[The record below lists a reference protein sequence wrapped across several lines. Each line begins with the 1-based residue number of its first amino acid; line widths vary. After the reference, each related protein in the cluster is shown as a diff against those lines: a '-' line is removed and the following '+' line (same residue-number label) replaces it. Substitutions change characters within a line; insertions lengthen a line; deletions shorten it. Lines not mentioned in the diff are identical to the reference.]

1 VYRVDTTQRSAHF
14 EFGKNWESYASL
26 IDDDRLATA
35 IAATRILCGDLAGK
49 SFLDI
54 GSGSGLFSK
63 SALRLGAQR
72 VVAVD
77 LDENSVAATRK
88 VLADEPG
95 DWTVRQASV
104 FDLADLGLGTFDV
117 VYSWGVLHHTGDL
130 WRAIDCAARLVAP
143 GGRFAFSL
151 YERTPLCGLWEREK
165 RFYSKAPGA
174 VQKLLQAAY
183 LVPFAGGSLV
193 AGRNP
198 FRRRRRGMDTMHDI
212 HDWLG
217 GYPYQP
223 TDAAE
228 VDAALTALGF
238 ERAYHKPVKVHLAG
252 LFGTGCSE
260 YVYTR

>member
-1 VYRVDTTQRSAHF
+1 VDTTQRSAHF
-14 EFGKNWESYASL
+14 EFGKNWESYTSL
-26 IDDDRLATA
+26 IDDGRLD
-35 IAATRILCGDLAGK
+35 AAVAGTRSLVGDLAGK

-54 GSGSGLFSK
+54 GSGSGLFSRA
-63 SALRLGAQR
+63 ALRLGAER

-88 VLADEPG
+88 VLAAQPG
-95 DWTVRQASV
+95 DWTVLEASV
-104 FDLADLGLGTFDV
+104 FELPDRNLGTFDV

-130 WRAIDCAARLVAP
+130 WRALDCAARMVAP

-151 YERTPLCGLWEREK
+151 YERTPLCRLWEREK
-165 RFYSKAPGA
+165 RFYSKASAP
-174 VQKLLQAAY
+174 VQKTVMGAYAA
-183 LVPFAGGSLV
+183 LFATASL
-193 AGRNP
+193 AGGRNP
-198 FRRRRRGMDTMHDI
+198 FRRRRRGMDAMHDI

-228 VDAALTALGF
+228 VDKALTALGF
-238 ERAYHKPVKVHLAG
+238 EREYHKPVKVHLGG

-260 YVYTR
+260 YVYAR